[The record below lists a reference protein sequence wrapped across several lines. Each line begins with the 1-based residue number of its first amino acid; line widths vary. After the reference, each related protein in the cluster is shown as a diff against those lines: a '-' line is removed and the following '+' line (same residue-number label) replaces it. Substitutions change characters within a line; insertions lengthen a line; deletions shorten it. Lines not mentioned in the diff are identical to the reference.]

1 MINDV
6 INNLLDGSIPSETQL
21 RECFDEIFSGLADDV
36 RISSFISLLNDLNFS
51 QNVLLSAILASNNQ
65 LKNKVNLNIDSIEN
79 ISFVNSFGCVDI
91 SLLQDLICSAGDL
104 CACKYSFNSPLCV
117 NNSFKILELL
127 GFNFEKE
134 IDYNSCEFEKLNFN
148 YVYLS
153 NEVPYFKYAEP
164 IRAKLPFKNV
174 FSYVLKM
181 LNPFS
186 SKNLFLGV
194 SDRDFANTMANVALK
209 LNKENSII
217 VSSDNDFG
225 YIYPN
230 GETYIAEAWKNKI
243 FTYVITPELLGF
255 DSAQISEI
263 EVENNE
269 QNASDILNIIEN
281 KDCGAKYSMAI
292 MNSALSLYISKK
304 AESLIDGVNLAKNL
318 ISSGKVKEK
327 FEQLKNFYS

>member
-1 MINDV
+1 
-6 INNLLDGSIPSETQL
+6 
-21 RECFDEIFSGLADDV
+21 
-36 RISSFISLLNDLNFS
+36 
-51 QNVLLSAILASNNQ
+51 
-65 LKNKVNLNIDSIEN
+65 
-79 ISFVNSFGCVDI
+79 
-91 SLLQDLICSAGDL
+91 
-104 CACKYSFNSPLCV
+104 
-117 NNSFKILELL
+117 
-127 GFNFEKE
+127 
-134 IDYNSCEFEKLNFN
+134 
-148 YVYLS
+148 
-153 NEVPYFKYAEP
+153 
-164 IRAKLPFKNV
+164 
-174 FSYVLKM
+174 M

-194 SDRDFANTMANVALK
+194 SDRNFANTMANVALK

-217 VSSDNDFG
+217 VSSDNDFD

-281 KDCGAKYSMAI
+281 KDIGAKYSMAI

-304 AESLIDGVNLAKNL
+304 AESLIDGVNLAKSL